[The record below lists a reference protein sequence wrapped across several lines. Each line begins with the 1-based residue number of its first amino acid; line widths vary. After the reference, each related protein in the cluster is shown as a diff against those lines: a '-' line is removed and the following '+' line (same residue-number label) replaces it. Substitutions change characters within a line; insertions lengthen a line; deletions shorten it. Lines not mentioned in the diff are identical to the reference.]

1 MLVVMLL
8 AKVEEA
14 VVSYQFEKNSPSRIQ
29 CLLKCVLV
37 DAAAAN
43 ETRKGSGR
51 KYEKKQVSPKVIS
64 TL

>member
-1 MLVVMLL
+1 MVV
-8 AKVEEA
+8 AAEV
-14 VVSYQFEKNSPSRIQ
+14 VVSYQFEKNIPSRIQ

-43 ETRKGSGR
+43 ETRSSGR
-51 KYEKKQVSPKVIS
+51 KNEKKQVSPKVIS

>member
-8 AKVEEA
+8 VEEEV
-14 VVSYQFEKNSPSRIQ
+14 VVSYQFEKSSPSRIQ